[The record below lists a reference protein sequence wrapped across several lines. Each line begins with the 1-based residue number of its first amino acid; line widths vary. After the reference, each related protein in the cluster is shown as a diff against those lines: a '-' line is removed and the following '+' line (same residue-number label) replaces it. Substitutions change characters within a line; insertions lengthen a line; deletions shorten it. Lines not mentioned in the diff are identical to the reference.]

1 MSVLEREDIA
11 RRVSA
16 ALEAVVVADAGEPKA
31 KISLLAD
38 VPPPAI
44 EDAAPVVEEVVEEVV
59 EVAPPQSAPPEVAAV
74 AADDDVW
81 VVESD
86 PIDPALEVA
95 PAGTRAPAPVEPVAP
110 VEARP
115 RRSRERIVV
124 AAVLLVLA
132 GLGVWLALV
141 NRDSRSDATG
151 ATAGASAAGTPT
163 NAVSSSGLPTLHG
176 TFTVWGSGTA
186 SFPCARVRTSDEPIA
201 GDSVRLRGTDSG
213 RLIMGTLDAGSI
225 TRAGRGCV
233 YPFEL
238 ANIPPADKYILQV
251 SKQGSIIFTREQLE
265 SVHWRV
271 SMSLGSPSAG

>member
-1 MSVLEREDIA
+1 M
-11 RRVSA
+11 
-16 ALEAVVVADAGEPKA
+16 VADAGEPKA
-31 KISLLAD
+31 EISLVAD
-38 VPPPAI
+38 VPPRAI
-44 EDAAPVVEEVVEEVV
+44 EEAAPAVEEVAEGIVHVAV
-59 EVAPPQSAPPEVAAV
+59 EVAPPDVAAV

-81 VVESD
+81 VVEGD
-86 PIDPALEVA
+86 PIDPTLEVA
-95 PAGTRAPAPVEPVAP
+95 PATTRVPAPVEPLAP

-115 RRSRERIVV
+115 RRSWERIVV

-151 ATAGASAAGTPT
+151 ATAGASAVGTPT
-163 NAVSSSGLPTLHG
+163 NGVSSSGLPTLHG

-186 SFPCARVRTSDEPIA
+186 SFPCTHVRTRDEPIA
-201 GDSVRLRGTDSG
+201 GDSVRLRGTDGG
-213 RLIMGTLDAGSI
+213 RLIMGTLNAGSI

-251 SKQGSIIFTREQLE
+251 SKQGSLTFTREQLE